1 MKPSTSLGTR
11 SNVGMAKPSPVVR
24 QAANIWGLLVI
35 HGVYGRSVP
44 SGGTQVKYRCRCRVI
59 NGEHFGLNELFFSN
73 LTPQHLFHSDR
84 AFHNMDMRLQR
95 GRNCVY
101 KRRHVLGYRD
111 RILLKPMQLRATLL
125 LDSRVVCSNMVREAA
140 PTWSEKRTSVFR
152 PLKKK
157 GFKEE
162 RVTTIGLDDIG
173 TSTTLESNKSLV
185 NALIGFQG
193 LT

>member
-1 MKPSTSLGTR
+1 MHTNRTRKANSPTATLLKHTLLTQRFMSTSKAVPLVAGDRKIVILRGQFCATH
-11 SNVGMAKPSPVVR
+11 SSVAVGV
-24 QAANIWGLLVI
+24 L
-35 HGVYGRSVP
+35 
-44 SGGTQVKYRCRCRVI
+44 I

-125 LDSRVVCSNMVREAA
+125 LDSRVVCSNMV
-140 PTWSEKRTSVFR
+140 
-152 PLKKK
+152 
-157 GFKEE
+157 
-162 RVTTIGLDDIG
+162 
-173 TSTTLESNKSLV
+173 
-185 NALIGFQG
+185 
-193 LT
+193 

>member
-1 MKPSTSLGTR
+1 
-11 SNVGMAKPSPVVR
+11 
-24 QAANIWGLLVI
+24 
-35 HGVYGRSVP
+35 
-44 SGGTQVKYRCRCRVI
+44 
-59 NGEHFGLNELFFSN
+59 
-73 LTPQHLFHSDR
+73 
-84 AFHNMDMRLQR
+84 MDMRLQR

-173 TSTTLESNKSLV
+173 TSTTLESNKSLW
-185 NALIGFQG
+185 N
-193 LT
+193 LTRIVLAPFHSSFSRLRPSSGKPILLSWPVCHVPAAGTGCQRSGVFYSTTTGSYSGATANCLASARRRVSN